1 MSSTVVGALLGLG
14 VQMYANAAR
23 KLPVMS
29 SPWKHA
35 VSAVVGAGVATW
47 VVEYEE
53 RTSQYV
59 QGTLS
64 NRMAAEGS
72 RIADAKK

>member
-14 VQMYANAAR
+14 AQVYANAAR
-23 KLPVMS
+23 KLPAMS

-47 VVEYEE
+47 VVDYEE
-53 RTSQYV
+53 KTSQYV
-59 QGTLS
+59 QESLS
-64 NRMAAEGS
+64 NRIAAEGS
-72 RIADAKK
+72 RVASAQK